1 MALSKKGRAALPKG
15 DFAGPGRS
23 FPVENKAHAEA
34 ALMDVKAAEAKHTV
48 TRGEAVEIKREAK
61 RKLKGY

>member
-34 ALMDVKAAEAKHTV
+34 ALMDVKAAQAKHTITPGEAAEIRREAKH
-48 TRGEAVEIKREAK
+48 
-61 RKLKGY
+61 KLKGY